1 MTDLEPQKLIDASP
15 LFRNLQPHETA
26 SIVARLRPVS
36 YEHGTRI
43 LERGVWHG
51 QLYII
56 ASGQV
61 SVLLQEDNGASAR
74 VAQLGPGECFGEMS
88 LITGEAPSATVR
100 AEQDTALWA
109 LPQSDFLT
117 LIGSCPTLLQ
127 NINAILSLRLAR
139 TNQQILSNHAA
150 ERIWLSLVD
159 NPAVPL
165 ERSLI
170 FHIADAL
177 AKRSQKRVLL
187 LEMCGQDQAT
197 GPHFATQP
205 GQMRPGLLEC
215 AHDHSLLQAHH
226 VSTLTPGSQ
235 YYAAVAA
242 LTAIPEQV
250 LDSSALAATLI
261 DLAGLY
267 DYLLLVTTPATPPD
281 LVQVIAEQCARA
293 LVIVSANVGAQ
304 FIAPSALEKGTH
316 NAPSIFVAHVP
327 ERPTIGVQDR
337 YTAQLG
343 HAVTRLLPA
352 DTPLLAQCWERQAA
366 TGQLEAGAELTKA
379 VDFVARH
386 IAHQTVGIAFGGGG
400 ARGFAHL
407 GVLERLLDY
416 GVPLDYIA
424 ACSSGIIT
432 PGMYLIGK
440 SFAESEEIFL
450 EIQRHIVQ
458 WSFPRTSV
466 FSNKGLKRM
475 LRELC
480 GDLRFEDLATPFAMV
495 AIDLATRAGVV
506 LDRGFLWQAGLAS
519 VALPGI
525 FPPVLVGE
533 HILMDAGMHDPVP
546 IRLVRKMG
554 ADILLASELGGQE
567 PPPLESATPWLE
579 EAVQGQQQKRLHS
592 PHIVDLLLRTYDLA
606 MATIGMHS
614 IREADVVIRPKL
626 HRISLRQFSEG
637 RKFVEAGRE
646 AVEQALPELRKRLP
660 WLSMGSDATC

>member
-1 MTDLEPQKLIDASP
+1 
-15 LFRNLQPHETA
+15 
-26 SIVARLRPVS
+26 
-36 YEHGTRI
+36 
-43 LERGVWHG
+43 
-51 QLYII
+51 
-56 ASGQV
+56 
-61 SVLLQEDNGASAR
+61 
-74 VAQLGPGECFGEMS
+74 MS

-159 NPAVPL
+159 NPAAPL

-215 AHDHSLLQAHH
+215 THDHSLLQAHH
-226 VSTLTPGSQ
+226 VSTLTPGGQ

-242 LTAIPEQV
+242 LTATPEQA

-366 TGQLEAGAELTKA
+366 TGQLEAEAELTKA

-432 PGMYLIGK
+432 P
-440 SFAESEEIFL
+440 
-450 EIQRHIVQ
+450 VC
-458 WSFPRTSV
+458 T
-466 FSNKGLKRM
+466 
-475 LRELC
+475 
-480 GDLRFEDLATPFAMV
+480 
-495 AIDLATRAGVV
+495 
-506 LDRGFLWQAGLAS
+506 
-519 VALPGI
+519 
-525 FPPVLVGE
+525 
-533 HILMDAGMHDPVP
+533 
-546 IRLVRKMG
+546 
-554 ADILLASELGGQE
+554 
-567 PPPLESATPWLE
+567 
-579 EAVQGQQQKRLHS
+579 
-592 PHIVDLLLRTYDLA
+592 
-606 MATIGMHS
+606 
-614 IREADVVIRPKL
+614 
-626 HRISLRQFSEG
+626 
-637 RKFVEAGRE
+637 
-646 AVEQALPELRKRLP
+646 
-660 WLSMGSDATC
+660 